1 MNQQF
6 QDGVPMKISR
16 LLKHSIKL
24 PKYWISTFEIFL
36 IVQNKIIKES
46 NSNMARADLLID
58 LIKSAIAGNKP
69 MIRKV
74 AEALIAEERSKQHT
88 ILADKLEAELNKPTN
103 DSASINSTNN
113 RIQLESRA
121 ENLITEISPQRK
133 MDSLILPKDVMQ
145 ICEQYIQEQYRVD
158 LLRTYGLEP
167 RNRIL
172 LVGAPGNGK
181 TSLAEA
187 IAESLMI
194 PLFVV
199 KYDSIIG
206 AYLGETALRLRK
218 LIDFASTRKCVL
230 FFDEFETLGKERGD
244 THETGEIK
252 RVVSSLLLQIDDLPS
267 HVTIIG
273 ATNHPELLDRAV
285 WRRFQIR
292 INLPMPTR
300 ANISFWLEKFQ
311 QQHNIKFG
319 LASETIAKRLLGANY
334 SEIEEFGLSVL
345 RRYILSLPNSNMKDI
360 VTDEIRNWSSR
371 TAKIETTKLGE

>member
-1 MNQQF
+1 
-6 QDGVPMKISR
+6 
-16 LLKHSIKL
+16 
-24 PKYWISTFEIFL
+24 
-36 IVQNKIIKES
+36 
-46 NSNMARADLLID
+46 MARADLLID
-58 LIKSAIAGNKP
+58 LIKYAVAGNKP

-74 AEALIAEERSKQHT
+74 AEAIIAEERSKQHT
-88 ILADKLEAELNKPTN
+88 ILADKLEVELYKNTN
-103 DSASINSTNN
+103 DTLSNSSSTSN
-113 RIQLESRA
+113 RIQLESKA
-121 ENLITEISPQRK
+121 ENLITEITPQRK
-133 MDSLILPKDVMQ
+133 IDTLILPKDIVQ

-158 LLRTYGLEP
+158 LLRSYGLEP

-181 TSLAEA
+181 TTLAEA
-187 IAESLMI
+187 IAESLMV

-300 ANISFWLEKFQ
+300 ASLSLWLEKFQ
-311 QQHNIKFG
+311 QKHNIKFG
-319 LASETIAKRLLGANY
+319 WAVETIAKKLLGANY
-334 SEIEEFGLSVL
+334 SEVEEFGLSVL
-345 RRYILSLPNSNMKDI
+345 RQHILSIPDSNIKEI
-360 VTDEIRNWSSR
+360 VGDELKNWSSR
-371 TAKIETTKLGE
+371 TTKLGTTTIIE